1 MMELKSAFRAL
12 FNKDLEKEVG
22 SDVSGY
28 FKRFLVSLIAVIL
41 VFNAKIIG
49 LYFLFV
55 IRMKVRPQPRSC

>member
-49 LYFLFV
+49 
-55 IRMKVRPQPRSC
+55 